1 MKLVWNYIYLEKDNR
16 FGEDKVIFYKK
27 IVKKTLSYNKD
38 YKVGDKVFLKTK
50 IIVDPINLYK
60 EKCFVVGIVKKIV
73 DNVVVIDLENI

>member
-38 YKVGDKVFLKTK
+38 YKIGDKVIIKDEVLCLKK
-50 IIVDPINLYK
+50 NSSPLSCNIIL
-60 EKCFVVGIVKKIV
+60 CS
-73 DNVVVIDLENI
+73 L